1 MGDAV
6 RPTQTSALVTAS
18 YLPDLERCRLLCETI
33 DKHVSGHSHH
43 YLLVASN
50 DVASFRALEGPRRT
64 VVDER
69 DLLPGWL
76 RSFPDPLSRFRKRI
90 WLSFRTMPLRG
101 WHVQQLRR
109 IAIAGHIGEDG
120 LIFCD
125 SDVAFLRP
133 FDCATIWRDGN
144 LRLFRRENGLSRP
157 DLDDQRLWAANAG
170 KTLGLAAT
178 PRHDYIATVIAWR
191 RDAAVAMCRHIEE
204 TTGKQWVAAIGSN
217 RRFSECMLYGRFVD
231 EVRGREGH
239 VLTDLELCRVHWTGG
254 AMNDAE
260 FEAFIAGMNP
270 RQVAIG
276 MQSFIGTD
284 VDRIRRLIGH

>member
-1 MGDAV
+1 MRDAV

-170 KTLGLAAT
+170 KTLGLAAA

-217 RRFSECMLYGRFVD
+217 RRFSECMLYGRYAD
-231 EVRGREGH
+231 EVLQSEGH
-239 VLTDLELCRVHWTGG
+239 FHESNELCRVYWTGP
-254 AMNDAE
+254 ALSDATFAE
-260 FEAFIAGMNP
+260 FLASMTP
-270 RQVAIG
+270 DQVAIG

-284 VDRIRRLIGH
+284 IGRIRRLLSV

>member
-1 MGDAV
+1 MRDAV

-90 WLSFRTMPLRG
+90 WLSLRTMPLRG

-170 KTLGLAAT
+170 KTLGLAAA

-217 RRFSECMLYGRFVD
+217 RRFSECMLYGRYAD
-231 EVRGREGH
+231 EVLQGEGH
-239 VLTDLELCRVHWTGG
+239 FHESNELCRVYWTGP
-254 AMNDAE
+254 ALSDATFSE
-260 FEAFIAGMNP
+260 FLASMTP
-270 RQVAIG
+270 DQVAIG

-284 VDRIRRLIGH
+284 IGRIRRLLAV

>member
-1 MGDAV
+1 MRDAV

-170 KTLGLAAT
+170 KTLGLAAA

-191 RDAAVAMCRHIEE
+191 RDSAVAMCRHIEE

-217 RRFSECMLYGRFVD
+217 RRFSECMLYGRYAD
-231 EVRGREGH
+231 EVLQSEGH
-239 VLTDLELCRVHWTGG
+239 FHESNELCRVYWTGP
-254 AMNDAE
+254 ALSDATFAE
-260 FEAFIAGMNP
+260 FLASMTP
-270 RQVAIG
+270 DQVAIG

-284 VDRIRRLIGH
+284 IGRIRRLLSV

>member
-1 MGDAV
+1 MHAP
-6 RPTQTSALVTAS
+6 RPKQTSALVTAS

-33 DKHVSGHSHH
+33 DRHVTGHSHH

-50 DVASFRALEGPRRT
+50 DVAAFRTLEGPRRT

-76 RSFPDPLSRFRKRI
+76 RSYPDPLSRFRKRI
-90 WLSFRTMPLRG
+90 WLSPRTMPLRG

-109 IAIAGHIGEDG
+109 IAIAGHVREDG

-133 FDCATIWRDGN
+133 FDCAMIWHDGD

-157 DLDDQRLWAANAG
+157 DLDNQRLWATNAG
-170 KTLGLAAT
+170 KSLGLTAA

-191 RDAAVAMCRHIEE
+191 RDAAVAMCRRIEE

-217 RRFSECMLYGRFVD
+217 RHFSECMLYGRYAD
-231 EVRGREGH
+231 EVMQGQGH
-239 VLTDLELCRVHWTGG
+239 FHESNELCRVYWTGP
-254 AMNDAE
+254 ALSDATFTE
-260 FEAFIAGMNP
+260 FLSSMTP
-270 RQVAIG
+270 DQVAIG

-284 VDRIRRLIGH
+284 IGRIRRMLSV

>member
-1 MGDAV
+1 MRDAV

-217 RRFSECMLYGRFVD
+217 RRFSECMLYGRYAD
-231 EVRGREGH
+231 EVLQSEGH
-239 VLTDLELCRVHWTGG
+239 FHESNELCRVYWTGP
-254 AMNDAE
+254 ALSDATFAE
-260 FEAFIAGMNP
+260 FLASMTP
-270 RQVAIG
+270 DQVAIG

-284 VDRIRRLIGH
+284 IGRIRRLLSV

>member
-1 MGDAV
+1 MRDAV

-50 DVASFRALEGPRRT
+50 DVAEFRALEGPRRT

-76 RSFPDPLSRFRKRI
+76 RSLPDPLSRFRKRI
-90 WLSFRTMPLRG
+90 WLSLRTLPLRG

-109 IAIAGHIGEDG
+109 IAIAGHIAEDG

-170 KTLGLAAT
+170 KTLGLTAP

-217 RRFSECMLYGRFVD
+217 RHFSECMLYGRYAD
-231 EVRGREGH
+231 EVLQGEGH
-239 VLTDLELCRVHWTGG
+239 FHASNELCRVYWTGP
-254 AMNDAE
+254 ALSDATFAE
-260 FEAFIAGMNP
+260 FLASMTP
-270 RQVAIG
+270 DQVAIG

-284 VDRIRRLIGH
+284 IARIRRLLAV

>member
-18 YLPDLERCRLLCETI
+18 YLPDLERCRLLCDTI

-217 RRFSECMLYGRFVD
+217 RRFSECMLYGRYAD
-231 EVRGREGH
+231 EVLQSEGH
-239 VLTDLELCRVHWTGG
+239 FHESNELCRVYWTGP
-254 AMNDAE
+254 ALSDATFAE
-260 FEAFIAGMNP
+260 FLASMTP
-270 RQVAIG
+270 DQVAIG

-284 VDRIRRLIGH
+284 IGRIRRLLSV